1 MIYLDNAATTKV
13 TQPVLDAML
22 PYFTECYGNPSS
34 AHDMGRQAK
43 RAVERARKQIAQAI
57 NARPEQIFFTSG
69 ATESNNWM
77 MSYLTGASPYEHH
90 SLSDYNYIDFLW
102 KTVNDIKE
110 YFCSLYGDIIYSH
123 IWVNNETGE
132 IYDIKK
138 FIDYLHCE
146 DFVRINGECR
156 GYIHTDATQA
166 FGHVPIDVKKMDIDF
181 LSLSGHKF
189 HAPKGVGVLYVKH
202 LNYLCPY
209 NYGGGQERGMRSG
222 TENVASI
229 VGMGKAAEL
238 YNYSAENNLRELK
251 LNKYITGFIREQM
264 PDYCFALSE
273 GTPSVPN
280 IISVAFE
287 DVYAGDLVE
296 LMSANG
302 VCIGAG
308 SACSS
313 NSEHKVSNT
322 IRDSLIPEDLWENV
336 VRISLSTETTMDE
349 VQVAMRVL
357 KKCVEQIKA
366 LK

>member
-43 RAVERARKQIAQAI
+43 RAVERARRQVAEAI
-57 NARPEQIFFTSG
+57 NAEPEQIFFTSG
-69 ATESNNWM
+69 ATESNNWVS
-77 MSYLTGASPYEHH
+77 SYLAARSPYEHH
-90 SLSDYNYIDFLW
+90 SLSEDEVVDFIW
-102 KTVNDIKE
+102 KTVDDIDDYE
-110 YFCSLYGDIIYSH
+110 DYLFSNSMYTH
-123 IWVNNETGE
+123 ILVNNETGE
-132 IYDIKK
+132 IYDLAPFIKH
-138 FIDYLHCE
+138 LHEHKCY
-146 DFVRINGECR
+146 V
-156 GYIHTDATQA
+156 HTDATQA
-166 FGHVPIDVKKMDIDF
+166 FGHIPIDVKQMDVDL

-189 HAPKGVGVLYVKH
+189 HAPKGVGILYVKTP
-202 LNYLCPY
+202 NYLCPY
-209 NYGGGQERGMRSG
+209 NCGGGQERGMRSG
-222 TENVASI
+222 TENVPSI

-238 YNYSAENNLRELK
+238 YNYSAESDKHLRVLQD
-251 LNKYITGFIREQM
+251 YIKGFIRFSRL
-264 PDYCFALSE
+264 PRYYFALNDE
-273 GTPSVPN
+273 TPSVPN
-280 IISVAFE
+280 IISLAFE

-313 NSEHKVSNT
+313 NSGHKVSNT

-366 LK
+366 LR

>member
-43 RAVERARKQIAQAI
+43 IAVEHAREQVAKAI
-57 NARPEQIFFTSG
+57 NAEPEQVFFTSG
-69 ATESNNWM
+69 ATESNNWVGLFCRAM
-77 MSYLTGASPYEHH
+77 SPYEHH
-90 SLSDYNYIDFLW
+90 SLSTQFIGHTFEDVEQFLKILERYSAYNIF
-102 KTVNDIKE
+102 T
-110 YFCSLYGDIIYSH
+110 H
-123 IWVNNETGE
+123 ILVNNETGE
-132 IYDIKK
+132 IYNI
-138 FIDYLHCE
+138 E
-146 DFVRINGECR
+146 P
-156 GYIHTDATQA
+156 YIYEAHKVEAVFHTDATQA
-166 FGHVPIDVKKMDIDF
+166 FSHIPLDVRAMDIDYM
-181 LSLSGHKF
+181 SLSGHKF
-189 HAPKGVGVLYVKH
+189 HAPKGVGILYVK
-202 LNYLCPY
+202 NPKNFEPC
-209 NYGGGQERGMRSG
+209 NFGGGQEKGMRSG

-238 YNYSAENNLRELK
+238 YNYSAESNNHLRVLQD
-251 LNKYITGFIREQM
+251 YIKGFIRFSRL
-264 PDYCFALSE
+264 PRYYFALSD

-280 IISVAFE
+280 IISLAFE

-313 NSEHKVSNT
+313 NSGHKVSNT

-349 VQVAMRVL
+349 VQIAMRVL

-366 LK
+366 LR